1 MAEPMSEDLARR
13 ILLGSKDTYTV
24 DVPGIG
30 TFKCKRRSFFDDA
43 RVEVEA
49 RGWLEQVGDDPRRC
63 TEQAM
68 GMARVYATCKV
79 SVTEWPNGFSI
90 NDSSI
95 TFEELLL
102 IYGGIEAEEASF
114 RVARQTAREGNP
126 QGPAPT
132 PPATSMQGMGAAP
145 VRKRNTGPDA

>member
-68 GMARVYATCKV
+68 GYARVFGTVKV
-79 SVTEWPNGFSI
+79 SVVDWPQGVKVEDLDLDDLVSV
-90 NDSSI
+90 
-95 TFEELLL
+95 
-102 IYGGIEAEEASF
+102 YGAIEAEEASF
-114 RVARQTAREGNP
+114 RVAKQDARKGP
-126 QGPAPT
+126 AQGPSVAT
-132 PPATSMQGMGAAP
+132 PATSVQGMGASP
-145 VRKRNTGPDA
+145 VRKRHSEPNP